1 MVRTRWEESASPSK
15 MFRKT
20 HNWYDT
26 ETKAVR
32 VRRAA
37 FFYIEKTDNL
47 INSIFTDKG
56 KMTYD
61 MIETMKY
68 GYE

>member
-1 MVRTRWEESASPSK
+1 MRGRGVEVSK
-15 MFRKT
+15 T
-20 HNWYDT
+20 L
-26 ETKAVR
+26 
-32 VRRAA
+32 
-37 FFYIEKTDNL
+37 FYIEKTDNL
-47 INSIFTDKG
+47 VNSIFTDKG